1 MAIGVLLKTWLLIAK
16 VRLNCH
22 GNTFNHH
29 PLSHYWSK
37 QLTQTLTGRCNL
49 KDLAAQRS
57 YSNMDKEIDSK
68 DNSTDAIAED
78 PPPSIRSLLGQFC
91 GYTTAHGLGRLSE
104 SKNIISRLTWS
115 LFCVGASTM
124 FVLQVYNL
132 FLIYLSR
139 PVSTVVKVEHES
151 VSIYVYQ
158 FKQACILTELDF
170 SYVPSISN
178 LFMKEYSFA
187 PAVQN
192 RGTKQSVKENSWR
205 CYKI

>member
-1 MAIGVLLKTWLLIAK
+1 
-16 VRLNCH
+16 
-22 GNTFNHH
+22 
-29 PLSHYWSK
+29 
-37 QLTQTLTGRCNL
+37 
-49 KDLAAQRS
+49 
-57 YSNMDKEIDSK
+57 MDKEIDSK

-158 FKQACILTELDF
+158 FKQACTLTELDLEPTF
-170 SYVPSISN
+170 HQYQTSLRKNTVSDQ
-178 LFMKEYSFA
+178 LFKIEE
-187 PAVQN
+187 
-192 RGTKQSVKENSWR
+192 RNSL
-205 CYKI
+205 